1 MAVISVFI
9 LFSIFIIY
17 TMNRLTNS
25 LCVQKNIPEDRQPK
39 LFRTINILVTI
50 LLISSYIEILYTQT
64 EIKPGNAWLSFQR
77 LINPSC
83 SDNNEQ
89 NEKHNQKCKSSAIC
103 SRHNRVPPL
112 FNHFRLFLLIQPCRT
127 NNDEQD
133 E

>member
-50 LLISSYIEILYTQT
+50 LLISSYIEILYT
-64 EIKPGNAWLSFQR
+64 
-77 LINPSC
+77 
-83 SDNNEQ
+83 
-89 NEKHNQKCKSSAIC
+89 
-103 SRHNRVPPL
+103 
-112 FNHFRLFLLIQPCRT
+112 
-127 NNDEQD
+127 
-133 E
+133 